1 MNKKL
6 TILCMA
12 LLFSCLFVGMGGK
25 AFAAEKDTYQDIKL
39 HDKYME
45 LWEVTPENVNSL
57 NQNFSGLLSK
67 TEGIEKLLVPYD
79 GTITLEF
86 LKSLTTNP
94 DEPIYQGYAQLDISG
109 SKEGYIFS
117 ATIEKN
123 ENGNVNIK
131 GWYVDID
138 GKLLVPFEKEMS
150 ISSYEK
156 IAAEKNAANQSNSGN
171 SGTSSSKRRS
181 HHHSSKSDSNS
192 SSSSSE
198 SDSNGSNSGNSKPSA
213 PTPPSNGNSGIT
225 NPSPSHEVT
234 PGPTGE

>member
-12 LLFSCLFVGMGGK
+12 LLFSCLFVGMGSK
-25 AFAAEKDTYQDIKL
+25 AFAAEKDIYQDIKL

-57 NQNFSGLLSK
+57 NQNFSGLLNK
-67 TEGIEKLLVPYD
+67 TKGIERLIVPYD

-94 DEPIYQGYAQLDISG
+94 NAPIYQGYAQLDISG
-109 SKEGYIFS
+109 SKEGYIFA

-150 ISSYEK
+150 ASSYEK
-156 IAAEKNAANQSNSGN
+156 IAAEKNIINQSNDGN
-171 SGTSSSKRRS
+171 SRASSSKRRS
-181 HHHSSKSDSNS
+181 HHSSKSDSSSSDS
-192 SSSSSE
+192 SSS
-198 SDSNGSNSGNSKPSA
+198 DSGSNESNSGNSRPSA
-213 PTPPSNGNSGIT
+213 PTPPSSGNSGIT
-225 NPSPSHEVT
+225 NPSPSNDIT
-234 PGPTGE
+234 SGPTGE